1 MSDENRPE
9 KMLEKIDMVRAPLWF
24 EKGNAPATQARGGHF
39 GIGCHKVGRKGNAAG
54 RAGLRRRGNEYKK

>member
-1 MSDENRPE
+1 
-9 KMLEKIDMVRAPLWF
+9 LEKIDMVRAPLWF
-24 EKGNAPATQARGGHF
+24 EKGNAPATQARGGRF